1 MKRQAFS
8 MISLLSLL
16 LMAGSAIAQTVRVRG
31 DIPFNFTVG
40 NKTFPAGVYDVATLG
55 PSNASMLRLES
66 RDGKSN
72 MIVGSNAASAL
83 KCPEKSKLIFN
94 HYGSHYFLSEIWV
107 QGDAIGR
114 HLPKSSQEK
123 EMANE
128 VASDLTQ
135 RRVEVVASLY

>member
-8 MISLLSLL
+8 IISLLSLL

-55 PSNASMLRLES
+55 SSDAKMLRLQS

-83 KCPEKSKLIFN
+83 KCPEKK
-94 HYGSHYFLSEIWV
+94 
-107 QGDAIGR
+107 
-114 HLPKSSQEK
+114 
-123 EMANE
+123 
-128 VASDLTQ
+128 
-135 RRVEVVASLY
+135 

>member
-8 MISLLSLL
+8 IISLLSLL

-40 NKTFPAGVYDVATLG
+40 NKTGVYDVATLG
-55 PSNASMLRLES
+55 SSDAKMLRLQS

-83 KCPEKSKLIFN
+83 KCPEKSKLVFN

-107 QGDAIGR
+107 KGETIGR

-123 EMANE
+123 ELANE

-135 RRVEVVASLY
+135 RQVEVVASLY